1 MVCDLCGATQCK
13 YRILLKLLRKLAM
26 GRASFIESES
36 DALLMTSVKGEILR
50 NILQLSCSACEC

>member
-13 YRILLKLLRKLAM
+13 YRILFKLLRKLAM
-26 GRASFIESES
+26 WRASFIGSES